1 MENNL
6 KIVTMAWC
14 ANSFLRMQ
22 SFQIYNGRVLEL
34 KCYCEET
41 LERRAAIIQSFW
53 NKNEVSSRK
62 LIKNLTKN

>member
-1 MENNL
+1 MANNL
-6 KIVTMAWC
+6 KIMTMACC

-41 LERRAAIIQSFW
+41 LE
-53 NKNEVSSRK
+53 
-62 LIKNLTKN
+62 